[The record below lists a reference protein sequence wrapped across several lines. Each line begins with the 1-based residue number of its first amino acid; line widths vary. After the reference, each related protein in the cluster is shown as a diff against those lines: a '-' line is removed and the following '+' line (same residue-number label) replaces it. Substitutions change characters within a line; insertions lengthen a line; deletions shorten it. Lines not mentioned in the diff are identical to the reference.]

1 MRNFKK
7 GILLLVS
14 IVSTCFSVNAQTDS
28 DGAMRV
34 FMYTDYI
41 YTDNDD
47 EWGTDEHT
55 HKLWRQEWGDASG
68 NGTGWDQYACWGMNC
83 GGGCQGTVNWGLDYN
98 FYNQSTVPTQNR
110 IQAEYF
116 EDDGGDRC
124 NYDNPWYGNSD
135 DDRNQWTQNYNVRTG
150 CPYVWTYLGWQGSLW
165 RNVHYSRF
173 YYSSP
178 RPDNAY
184 ANGSSGTVSICGP
197 QTITLS
203 SAGRQCTSSL
213 YYWYKDGVY
222 IGNTTGSLSYY
233 ATTSGTYTVYT
244 NDQGANSIW
253 NRSVVVNITS
263 PPTANAGAAITQCG
277 TAAITTDGASHSGTS
292 VLWSWSGTAATLAGA
307 TSINGWTLAPTSAT
321 TAGSGTLTLTV
332 STPGCPNAVS
342 TRSVAWHILPT
353 GSAGSNISQ
362 CFDSTP
368 LAALPMTGA
377 TMNGYGQSVTGTW
390 STVSGSGTGTWAQN
404 TGNPALAT
412 FTPTSQSGSLT
423 VRLRVQATSGYCN
436 GQFND
441 YTRTITWSRIG
452 GSAGPAVSQCS
463 TTNITTAGATIYG
476 AGTTVNWTWLPG
488 TGSAT
493 LNNPTSLT
501 GCFLSGLSASGTG
514 TLRLTITGVS
524 PCGNLVLNKSVAWSS
539 TPLGNAGPNI
549 AVCSGS
555 GTPIPMTG
563 ATGGGLT
570 GNPTWTGGTGLG
582 TWTNGGS
589 DPAAWTFTPNVSNP
603 SGSFTATLN
612 VAGIAPCTGSA
623 PPTTRTVSWTTP
635 PTISIGGAI
644 NSCNGSAPVTLTG
657 ATAGGSISG
666 FTWTVQSG
674 GGSITGSGTNPAT
687 YQYDTPGTN
696 GTAVVRLTANANGNC
711 TVSPYLEQT
720 IQWGSIAASSP
731 ATITSCGNVANI
743 TMAGTATGQVDY
755 ITWTGQSGGNW
766 ATTHGTNPAAWVF
779 DPTAA
784 SGNFNATLTVYGD
797 GACVGQ
803 TTTSVTNVDWDV
815 YPTVEAGTPITACT
829 GTGVNIPMGTSPNA
843 AGQYGTVQW
852 TTLSTTYG
860 AGTWNNGGTNPDNWT
875 FTPSTDEGFIVAQLQ
890 VNGSANCT
898 GTNVTDT
905 RTIQWSK
912 APVISSIVTTANSN
926 CNFAN
931 GAIVI
936 TATGNG
942 PLSYSS
948 DNGGFYQPLST
959 IPGLATGN
967 YSVVVQDTTGC
978 STPYA
983 SNPVNVGGL
992 TPVTASSVTVTS
1004 NSLCAG
1010 DISGS
1015 ITVANVTGGGGGPF
1029 AFTLSDPIE
1038 NRWVDISGFPL
1049 LIDSLAAGTYPVTI
1063 QDQFGCFSTTYI
1075 RTITSPPPI
1084 VINSLS
1090 VVDVVGCGSGGTGSI
1105 TASAS
1110 GGTGTL
1116 NYYLNGGVNTPATSG
1131 AWTGRPG
1138 GSYEVMV
1145 QDANGCLTI
1154 AQTQINAPW
1163 TVTAGNDAYNCG
1175 TVSTT
1180 LRGSIVGQLPTDCTP
1195 VCTSSCG
1202 IPSHCAAAGTNL
1214 SDDWISF
1221 VGFNTIS
1228 NSTGS
1233 TAYSNFTGIST
1244 TVNRGASYT
1253 LSVTVSKN
1261 SGWNQC
1267 VRAYI
1272 DWNRNGLFTD
1282 SGELYE
1288 LGCSTAN
1295 PQNTSLSIT
1304 VPAGAT
1310 LGNTRMRIY
1319 ETYAGVP
1326 AADGCGTLT
1335 YSEVEDYTLNVVGAN
1350 TVCSPSYT
1358 WSPAGGSSLT
1368 GTVSPSATT
1377 TYTLTV
1383 NDGSGCIQ
1391 SESVTVN
1398 VSNETTTASIAD
1410 IACFGNTNGC
1420 VTLNPVNGVQPYL
1433 LFGPSNAVQVYGG
1446 SMRPIQVNNTSGIAY
1461 SNHPVKI
1468 TVPYSAGMRAD
1479 FGDIRFVHSNQSKI
1493 NYWIESYT
1501 LSTQAVVWVK
1511 MPTLPTGI
1519 STIYMTFG
1527 NVSLT
1532 SESEGDNVFEF
1543 FDDFNSFNSSKWTQG
1558 IISGTG
1564 GTNWSYYGGSL
1575 IGGNTNRI
1583 QTSIPSFTGSRIS
1596 EGRVFES
1603 SAAVNGFTTLGFYQT
1618 SANGFNI
1625 LSHNGT
1631 NFVRSDAVWY
1641 NFGVTAPNQIN
1652 GWTRDYIMARGATS
1666 IARRTRESSG
1676 STIAY
1681 TVNNSGLATERVR
1694 LGARGDNGAYDQ
1706 NFSAQ
1711 WDWLFVR
1718 QYISVE
1724 PAITFLAVQTSN
1736 NQFCGFAAGT
1746 YNFNAVDV
1754 AGCNN
1759 SVSATINQPGS
1770 ALSLSLSM
1778 SPIGCYVTNDGAIDI
1793 TASGGTPVSPP
1804 PAYYYNWAGP
1814 SGFSST
1820 SEDVSGLFTGIYNV
1834 TVADDNACTA
1844 NGTVTV
1850 TQLVPIN
1857 AGYFTWKGST
1867 NVLWQVDSNW
1877 DCRLPTATSRVIIP
1891 GTPVGGNL
1899 PEIEN
1904 LIIGDVWDIT
1914 IQGSTVDLL
1923 KIHPG
1928 GKLRIFKP

>member
-1 MRNFKK
+1 
-7 GILLLVS
+7 
-14 IVSTCFSVNAQTDS
+14 
-28 DGAMRV
+28 
-34 FMYTDYI
+34 
-41 YTDNDD
+41 
-47 EWGTDEHT
+47 
-55 HKLWRQEWGDASG
+55 
-68 NGTGWDQYACWGMNC
+68 
-83 GGGCQGTVNWGLDYN
+83 
-98 FYNQSTVPTQNR
+98 
-110 IQAEYF
+110 
-116 EDDGGDRC
+116 
-124 NYDNPWYGNSD
+124 
-135 DDRNQWTQNYNVRTG
+135 
-150 CPYVWTYLGWQGSLW
+150 
-165 RNVHYSRF
+165 
-173 YYSSP
+173 
-178 RPDNAY
+178 
-184 ANGSSGTVSICGP
+184 
-197 QTITLS
+197 
-203 SAGRQCTSSL
+203 
-213 YYWYKDGVY
+213 
-222 IGNTTGSLSYY
+222 
-233 ATTSGTYTVYT
+233 
-244 NDQGANSIW
+244 
-253 NRSVVVNITS
+253 
-263 PPTANAGAAITQCG
+263 
-277 TAAITTDGASHSGTS
+277 
-292 VLWSWSGTAATLAGA
+292 
-307 TSINGWTLAPTSAT
+307 
-321 TAGSGTLTLTV
+321 
-332 STPGCPNAVS
+332 
-342 TRSVAWHILPT
+342 
-353 GSAGSNISQ
+353 
-362 CFDSTP
+362 
-368 LAALPMTGA
+368 
-377 TMNGYGQSVTGTW
+377 
-390 STVSGSGTGTWAQN
+390 
-404 TGNPALAT
+404 
-412 FTPTSQSGSLT
+412 
-423 VRLRVQATSGYCN
+423 
-436 GQFND
+436 
-441 YTRTITWSRIG
+441 
-452 GSAGPAVSQCS
+452 
-463 TTNITTAGATIYG
+463 
-476 AGTTVNWTWLPG
+476 
-488 TGSAT
+488 
-493 LNNPTSLT
+493 
-501 GCFLSGLSASGTG
+501 
-514 TLRLTITGVS
+514 
-524 PCGNLVLNKSVAWSS
+524 
-539 TPLGNAGPNI
+539 
-549 AVCSGS
+549 
-555 GTPIPMTG
+555 
-563 ATGGGLT
+563 
-570 GNPTWTGGTGLG
+570 
-582 TWTNGGS
+582 
-589 DPAAWTFTPNVSNP
+589 
-603 SGSFTATLN
+603 
-612 VAGIAPCTGSA
+612 
-623 PPTTRTVSWTTP
+623 
-635 PTISIGGAI
+635 
-644 NSCNGSAPVTLTG
+644 
-657 ATAGGSISG
+657 
-666 FTWTVQSG
+666 
-674 GGSITGSGTNPAT
+674 
-687 YQYDTPGTN
+687 
-696 GTAVVRLTANANGNC
+696 
-711 TVSPYLEQT
+711 
-720 IQWGSIAASSP
+720 
-731 ATITSCGNVANI
+731 
-743 TMAGTATGQVDY
+743 
-755 ITWTGQSGGNW
+755 
-766 ATTHGTNPAAWVF
+766 
-779 DPTAA
+779 
-784 SGNFNATLTVYGD
+784 
-797 GACVGQ
+797 
-803 TTTSVTNVDWDV
+803 
-815 YPTVEAGTPITACT
+815 
-829 GTGVNIPMGTSPNA
+829 MGTSPNA

-852 TTLSTTYG
+852 TTLSATYG

-875 FTPSTDEGFIVAQLQ
+875 FTPSTDEGFIIAQLQ
-890 VNGSANCT
+890 VNGSASCN

-936 TATGNG
+936 TASGNG

-959 IPGLATGN
+959 IPGLSTGN
-967 YSVVVQDTTGC
+967 YSVIVQDTAGC

-1049 LIDSLAAGTYPVTI
+1049 LIDSLAAGTYPIVF
-1063 QDQFGCFSTTYI
+1063 QDQFGCYSTTYI

-1090 VVDVVGCGSGGTGSI
+1090 VVDVVGCGSSGTGSI

-1145 QDANGCLTI
+1145 QDANGCQTI

-1163 TVTAGNDAYNCG
+1163 TVTAGNAAYNCG

-1233 TAYSNFTGIST
+1233 TTYSNFTGIST
-1244 TVNRGASYT
+1244 TVNRGSSYT

-1326 AADGCGTLT
+1326 AANGCGTLT

-1446 SMRPIQVNNTSGIAY
+1446 SMRPIQVNNTSGTAY
-1461 SNHPVKI
+1461 TNHPVKVI
-1468 TVPYSAGMRAD
+1468 VPYSAGMRAD
-1479 FGDIRFVHSNQSKI
+1479 FGDIRFVHSNQSKMS
-1493 NYWIESYT
+1493 YWIESYT

-1511 MPTLPTGI
+1511 MPTLPTGV

-1532 SESEGDNVFEF
+1532 SESNGDNVFTF
-1543 FDDFNSFNSSKWTQG
+1543 FDDFNSFNSTKWLQG
-1558 IISGTG
+1558 TIAATTGTS
-1564 GTNWSYYGGSL
+1564 WSYYGGHL
-1575 IGGNTNRI
+1575 IGGNINRY
-1583 QTSIPSFTGSRIS
+1583 QHTSSLFSGSRIV
-1596 EGRVFES
+1596 ETMQKTNS
-1603 SAAVNGFTTLGFYQT
+1603 SNTNGFTPISLWE
-1618 SANGFNI
+1618 SATGGASLLHHLSGNQIYTRNDGTWNSQGSNHISFNI
-1625 LSHNGT
+1625 GE
-1631 NFVRSDAVWY
+1631 
-1641 NFGVTAPNQIN
+1641 
-1652 GWTRDYIMARGATS
+1652 WTRSMIRHDNNIANFQRINSAGTTELNVNYTNGALTN
-1666 IARRTRESSG
+1666 A
-1676 STIAY
+1676 
-1681 TVNNSGLATERVR
+1681 RVR
-1694 LGARGDNGAYDQ
+1694 FGARHDNGIYNQ
-1706 NFSAQ
+1706 NFSSE
-1711 WDWLFVR
+1711 WDWVFVR
-1718 QYISVE
+1718 PYISTE

-1736 NQFCGFAAGT
+1736 NQFCDFAAGT

-1759 SVSATINQPGS
+1759 SVSATINQPGA

-1778 SPIGCYVTNDGAIDI
+1778 TPVSCYATNDGAIDI
-1793 TASGGTPVSPP
+1793 TTSGGTQVSPP

-1814 SGFSST
+1814 SGFSAT
-1820 SEDVSGLFTGIYNV
+1820 TEDVSGLGTGIYNV

-1850 TQLVPIN
+1850 TQLIPIN

-1867 NVLWQVDSNW
+1867 NVLWQEDSNW
-1877 DCRLPTATSRVIIP
+1877 DCRLPDSNSRVIIP

-1899 PEIEN
+1899 PEIGN
-1904 LIIGDVWDIT
+1904 LINGDVWDIS
-1914 IQGSTVDLL
+1914 IQGSTADLL

-1928 GKLRIFKP
+1928 GNLRVFKP